1 MAQEILYKEC
11 PACSLAPV
19 TWQHGGL
26 YRCPQCG
33 LAFKEHK
40 RLGFFGKGRFVIV
53 DFGAKKS
60 LLAEKG
66 LKEVALSP
74 DAMRI
79 TIGNIYSEAQ
89 LAEIANGRVEVI
101 NPVKMVLAQIILE
114 QLNEECYIHVPGL
127 RRGRGPVLV
136 ERSWYYPEQKISQQ
150 GIEWQDEGNL
160 FCTSQRLV
168 LPSDRFTFIRLDRK
182 VQAVQAY
189 LDGLALQ
196 RRGEDHATY
205 FLGGY
210 PHEAALVAAYAM
222 ARVPVLR
229 SILQEEQNQG
239 S

>member
-19 TWQHGGL
+19 TWQNSGI

-33 LAFKEHK
+33 LALKERK
-40 RLGFFGKGRFVIV
+40 RLGFFGKGRFVMV
-53 DFGAKKS
+53 DFGSKRS
-60 LLAEKG
+60 LFAEKG
-66 LKEVALSP
+66 LKEVSLSP
-74 DAMRI
+74 DAMKI
-79 TIGNIYSEAQ
+79 AIGNIYTEAE
-89 LAEIANGRVEVI
+89 LAELANGRVEVI

-127 RRGRGPVLV
+127 RRGRGPVLA
-136 ERSWYYPEQKISQQ
+136 ERSWYYPEQKVPQQ

-189 LDGLALQ
+189 LNGLALQ
-196 RRGEDHATY
+196 RRGEDHAIY
-205 FLGGY
+205 FTGGY
-210 PHEAALVAAYAM
+210 PHEAALVAAYTM
-222 ARVPVLR
+222 ARIPALRPVL
-229 SILQEEQNQG
+229 QVE
-239 S
+239 

>member
-11 PACSLAPV
+11 PACTLAPV
-19 TWQHGGL
+19 MWQNGGL

-33 LAFKEHK
+33 LALKEHK
-40 RLGFFGKGRFVIV
+40 RFGFFGKGQLVIV
-53 DFGAKKS
+53 DFGSKRS
-60 LLAEKG
+60 LLAERG
-66 LKEVALSP
+66 LKEIALSP
-74 DAMRI
+74 DSMKIA
-79 TIGNIYSEAQ
+79 IGNIYTEAE
-89 LAEIANGRVEVI
+89 LAEIVNGKVDTI

-127 RRGRGPVLV
+127 RRGRGPALV
-136 ERSWYYPEQKISQQ
+136 ERSWYYPEQKIPQQ
-150 GIEWQDEGNL
+150 GLEWQDEGNL

-196 RRGEDHATY
+196 RRGEDYATY

-210 PHEAALVAAYAM
+210 PHEAALVAAYTM
-222 ARVPVLR
+222 ARVPALR
-229 SILQEEQNQG
+229 PVSQVEQK
-239 S
+239 